1 MMARNKTVPK
11 FSSYEEAADW
21 LDAHS
26 TAYLKTTP
34 AKFEL
39 SPNFRVR
46 IIDSLDEAETLIA
59 IDQPLSKQISQI
71 AQTQGISIEALI
83 NRWLRE
89 KVGENMRLASA

>member
-1 MMARNKTVPK
+1 MARNRTVPK
-11 FSSYEEAADW
+11 FSSYEEAARW
-21 LDAHS
+21 LDTHS
-26 TAYLKTTP
+26 TAHLKTIP
-34 AKFEL
+34 AEFEL

-46 IIDSLDEAETLIA
+46 IIDSLDEAETLIT

-71 AQTQGISIEALI
+71 AQTQGVTIEALV